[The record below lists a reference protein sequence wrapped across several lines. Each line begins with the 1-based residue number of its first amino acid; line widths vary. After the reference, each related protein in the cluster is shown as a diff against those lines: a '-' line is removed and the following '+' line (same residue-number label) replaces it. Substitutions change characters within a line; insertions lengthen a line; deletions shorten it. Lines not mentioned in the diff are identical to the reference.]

1 MPNQKKTV
9 RRRRRGAMRSGRRPS
24 LRQQAEMHIK
34 AHEQARKEGRLDTDL
49 HMPVL
54 AFAPGSAI
62 REAARIWW
70 SPFGEKIDKLTKDVR
85 PGWVLE
91 TDKLDPVGAKFVQKV
106 FRRWRKK
113 GKQIRPLAKA
123 KPRVKVR
130 LTLDYPLSEPRSMI
144 ATIDRRYPGE
154 VFGLCHDFYQKLYAE
169 DAELGGKS
177 MTSNSPDD
185 PLPLNRRRGPLIWGH
200 DLHDL
205 VFEGVLYTPVRKNK
219 DGVEGEFR
227 FSIGS

>member
-1 MPNQKKTV
+1 MPKKKTTV
-9 RRRRRGAMRSGRRPS
+9 RRRPT
-24 LRQQAEMHIK
+24 LRQQMDDLK

-62 REAARIWW
+62 REATRIWW

-85 PGWVLE
+85 PGWALE
-91 TDKLDPVGAKFVQKV
+91 TDKLDPEGAKFAQKV
-106 FRRWRKK
+106 FRHGRK
-113 GKQIRPLAKA
+113 GKKSLKPIAKA

-130 LTLDYPLSEPRSMI
+130 LTLDYPLSEPRSTI
-144 ATIDRRYPGE
+144 TTIDRRYPGE

-169 DAELGGKS
+169 DEKLGGKS
-177 MTSNSPDD
+177 MAANKPDD

-205 VFEGVLYTPVRKNK
+205 VFQGILYTPVRKNK